1 MVSVTHSLK
10 WTIAKIFC
18 LTKGKEINMSTKEIK
33 QATVNEYR
41 WLKRLAL
48 ASENYFLAE
57 YYENLIKEI
66 ES

>member
-1 MVSVTHSLK
+1 MS
-10 WTIAKIFC
+10 A
-18 LTKGKEINMSTKEIK
+18 KEIHN
-33 QATVNEYR
+33 ATINEYR

-57 YYENLIKEI
+57 YYENLIKET

>member
-1 MVSVTHSLK
+1 
-10 WTIAKIFC
+10 
-18 LTKGKEINMSTKEIK
+18 MSAKEIK
-33 QATVNEYR
+33 QATINEYR

-57 YYENLIKEI
+57 YYENLIKET

>member
-1 MVSVTHSLK
+1 MS
-10 WTIAKIFC
+10 A
-18 LTKGKEINMSTKEIK
+18 KEIRN
-33 QATVNEYR
+33 ATVNEYR

>member
-1 MVSVTHSLK
+1 MFAT
-10 WTIAKIFC
+10 
-18 LTKGKEINMSTKEIK
+18 EIK
-33 QATVNEYR
+33 TAIINEYR